1 MKTDNISKLINQ
13 SSKPVEILF
22 QMAKRKIDCSLDE
35 IVGEYLMKRKCEKSR
50 KLFEE
55 NFGYHKNDR
64 TKILENFLNYLKIM
78 ETKKE
83 IKIDEDLDFEI
94 NFGAYQTDQKVSTII
109 ISRVASPASF
119 IKNYDDWS
127 QIAG

>member
-1 MKTDNISKLINQ
+1 
-13 SSKPVEILF
+13 
-22 QMAKRKIDCSLDE
+22 MAKRKIDCSLDE

-55 NFGYHKNDR
+55 KIGCHTNDG
-64 TKILENFLNYLKIM
+64 TKILENLLNYLKIM

-83 IKIDEDLDFEI
+83 FKIDEDLDFEI
-94 NFGAYQTDQKVSTII
+94 NFGAYQTDQKVSLII

-119 IKNYDDWS
+119 TKNYGNWS
-127 QIAG
+127 PITD